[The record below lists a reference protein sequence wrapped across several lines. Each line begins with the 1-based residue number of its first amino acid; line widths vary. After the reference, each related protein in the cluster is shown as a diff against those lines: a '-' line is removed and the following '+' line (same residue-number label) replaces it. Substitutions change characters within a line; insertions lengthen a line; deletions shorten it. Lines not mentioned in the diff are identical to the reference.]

1 MNKLLL
7 AVALWVG
14 MQGAGWART
23 VEQQLLASL
32 QAQGYVILEQGYTFL
47 GRLRVVAQNDE
58 IRREIVVNPG
68 TGEILRD
75 YAVMLSKIAGV
86 KPTTAPSAG
95 SAAASAVAANPGAS
109 GGATTGVASVLGL
122 STLQTDDDTTTA
134 SDPVDATTE
143 PERQLTQ
150 NGGLQDGVI
159 APEVI
164 LTDPIL
170 PFSADEP

>member
-7 AVALWVG
+7 AVAFWVG
-14 MQGAGWART
+14 MLGAGWART

-32 QAQGYVILEQGYTFL
+32 QAQGYVILEQGYTIL
-47 GRLRVVAQNDE
+47 GRLRIVAQNDE

-75 YAVMLSKIAGV
+75 YAVMLSKIAGG
-86 KPTTAPSAG
+86 KPAMASSAG
-95 SAAASAVAANPGAS
+95 SAVAPSSAANPGTG
-109 GGATTGVASVLGL
+109 GGATTGAAGVLGL
-122 STLQTDDDTTTA
+122 STLQTDDGTTAA
-134 SDPVDATTE
+134 SDPAVAPTE
-143 PERQLTQ
+143 PESLLTPDD
-150 NGGLQDGVI
+150 GLQDDVR

-164 LTDPIL
+164 LIDPIL

>member
-7 AVALWVG
+7 AVAFWVG
-14 MQGAGWART
+14 MLGAGWART

-32 QAQGYVILEQGYTFL
+32 QAQGYVILEQGYTIL
-47 GRLRVVAQNDE
+47 GRLRIVAQNDE

-75 YAVMLSKIAGV
+75 YAVMLSKIAGG
-86 KPTTAPSAG
+86 KPAMASSAG
-95 SAAASAVAANPGAS
+95 SAVASSSAANPGTG
-109 GGATTGVASVLGL
+109 GGATIGAAGVLGL
-122 STLQTDDDTTTA
+122 STLQTDDGTITS
-134 SDPVDATTE
+134 SDPAVAATE
-143 PERQLTQ
+143 PESLLTPDD
-150 NGGLQDGVI
+150 GLQDDGR

-164 LTDPIL
+164 LIDPIL